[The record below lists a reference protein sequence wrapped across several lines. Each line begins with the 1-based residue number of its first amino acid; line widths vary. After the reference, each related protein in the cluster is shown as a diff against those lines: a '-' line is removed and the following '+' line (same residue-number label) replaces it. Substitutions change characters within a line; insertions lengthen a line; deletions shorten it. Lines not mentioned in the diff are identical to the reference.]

1 MNNHLDVTCSFPI
14 DGKFDDRQ
22 LPIYTAVLNAQVAVY
37 NMLKPGVSWVDCHKA
52 AEVEILRKLAE
63 IGVVSTGGKTLEE
76 LVELRLGAVFMPH
89 GLGHFIGLDTHDVGG
104 YLNGYPS
111 RSNLP
116 GLKSL
121 RTARI
126 LQENM
131 TLTVEP
137 GT

>member
-1 MNNHLDVTCSFPI
+1 MTSDVTCSFPI

-22 LPIYTAVLNAQVAVY
+22 LPIYRAVLNAQVAVY
-37 NMLKPGVSWVDCHKA
+37 EMLKPGVSWVACHEA
-52 AEVEILRKLAE
+52 AELEILRKLAE
-63 IGVVSTGGKTLEE
+63 IGVVVPGAKTLEE
-76 LVELRLGAVFMPH
+76 LVKLRLGAVFMPH

-104 YLNGYPS
+104 YLKGYPS
-111 RSNLP
+111 RSSLA

-126 LQENM
+126 LHESM

-137 GT
+137 GM